1 MPASF
6 HNFYIV
12 GLLMLSIL
20 VTSTLITMICV
31 KAEAINF
38 SRGFHGVKLRLIHVQ
53 SSREFISTT
62 FNSINVG
69 LSYVESSRTWIST
82 SMSSSLLKLV
92 YVYPRRSFTPLSTFG
107 EQLVS
112 LLWVAPASGVA
123 TRLTTSFQ
131 SSTYP
136 LSFVEPAPRNVGSYV
151 VSTFNSVR
159 IQLSRVLPRQGNV
172 VTTFNIERIQ
182 LHNEVIPKIE
192 KLEVLGYGAP
202 RNLLAGYNYSIV
214 AEVSSSSKIVEIVME
229 SNESL
234 LISVYV
240 DVSKRSYS
248 VEGALAKYVRS
259 IEIGSGSVIIN
270 VSLHMPWNR
279 SLQGAAVLR
288 VKATNLWGVATYSI
302 NTSILQSLSIANASY
317 PSIVAPGQRFN
328 VTLQFVY
335 NNTNLIPPPRT
346 PISINGS
353 IYRTDPRGRIVVSL
367 RAPTTPGSYKITLST
382 MDPANNTIPVNISIK
397 VVQRTTTSSAT
408 SITTTTIA
416 QLTATTSS
424 ITTSSR
430 ITQLR
435 TTWSGRSGA
444 SGNTL
449 GGTAW
454 SIALSIFV
462 LLVMASVLTFVS
474 KKWVNTSNRSVKATT
489 P

>member
-1 MPASF
+1 MLWIAPSRGVASWLETTF
-6 HNFYIV
+6 QSKMYT
-12 GLLMLSIL
+12 LSI
-20 VTSTLITMICV
+20 
-31 KAEAINF
+31 
-38 SRGFHGVKLRLIHVQ
+38 
-53 SSREFISTT
+53 
-62 FNSINVG
+62 
-69 LSYVESSRTWIST
+69 
-82 SMSSSLLKLV
+82 
-92 YVYPRRSFTPLSTFG
+92 
-107 EQLVS
+107 
-112 LLWVAPASGVA
+112 
-123 TRLTTSFQ
+123 
-131 SSTYP
+131 
-136 LSFVEPAPRNVGSYV
+136 VEPISRSLGSYV

-159 IQLSRVLPRQGNV
+159 IRLSSVVPKQSNV
-172 VTTFNIERIQ
+172 VTTFNIERIS
-182 LHNEVIPKIE
+182 LHNEVVPRIE

-202 RNLLAGYNYSIV
+202 RNLLAGYNYNIV
-214 AEVSSSSKIVEIVME
+214 AEVSSSSKFVEIVME
-229 SNESL
+229 SRGSSL
-234 LISVYV
+234 LSVYV

-279 SLQGAAVLR
+279 SLQGVAVLR

-317 PSIVAPGQRFN
+317 PSTVAPGQRFN

-335 NNTNLIPPPRT
+335 NNTNLIPPPGT

-367 RAPTTPGSYKITLST
+367 RAPTTPGSYRITLST

-408 SITTTTIA
+408 RITTTTIA

-424 ITTSSR
+424 TTTSSR

-462 LLVMASVLTFVS
+462 LLVIASVLTFVS